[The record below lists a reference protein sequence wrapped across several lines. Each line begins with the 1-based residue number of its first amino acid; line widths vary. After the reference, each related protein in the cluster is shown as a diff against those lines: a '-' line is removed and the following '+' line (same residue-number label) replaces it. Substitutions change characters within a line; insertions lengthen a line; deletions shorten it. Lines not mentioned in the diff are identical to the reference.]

1 MSAVNARPIGRILL
15 LGLLPIG
22 DTMFT
27 TPTIRALRE
36 RYPPARITALAHA
49 SAAPVLHCVPE
60 VDEVVVLPFGRDW
73 AGCGPL
79 MRTLRSLRA
88 QRFDVAITFTTP
100 AYKWVSFVCRVP
112 LRTYMKFEPL
122 WWLVPRDRTRWRST
136 HATRHYYDCAC
147 ELDLPPWE
155 AVSHRPYL
163 VLPDAERRA
172 AHLFLHRH
180 GAPKE
185 QGPLVALH
193 AGGAGVSGLKRWP
206 PDRFAEL
213 AERLQRAWGA
223 RILLLGGREETALA
237 RAIAAAMHDAEPI
250 IAVGAVSL
258 LTSFAL
264 IESCDLFI
272 GNDSSLLHA
281 AAALG
286 TPYVGIVGPTSP
298 ANFHPVGRH
307 PGQGTLVRP
316 SPPCRRPQYF
326 VGGALPWRRPC
337 CQGTCRALAALR
349 ADAVLAA
356 AAVLLQRRCAHAT
369 PACRAEAGALDKES
383 AIGG

>member
-15 LGLLPIG
+15 LALLPIG
-22 DTMFT
+22 DTLLT

-36 RYPPARITALAHA
+36 RYPQVRITALAHA
-49 SAAPVLHCVPE
+49 RAAPVLQCVPE
-60 VDEVVVLPFGRDW
+60 LDEVVVLPIGRDW
-73 AGCGPL
+73 AGFGPL

-88 QRFDVAITFTTP
+88 KRFDVAINFTTP
-100 AYKWVSFVCRVP
+100 AYKWVSVVCGVP

-122 WWLVPRDRTRWRST
+122 WWLVPRDRTHWRST
-136 HATRHYYDCAC
+136 HATRQYYNCAR
-147 ELDLPPWE
+147 ELGLSPWE
-155 AVSHRPYL
+155 TVSHRPYL
-163 VLPDAERRA
+163 VLPDAERGA
-172 AHLFLHRH
+172 AHLFLRRH
-180 GAPKE
+180 GAAPTPGPARA
-185 QGPLVALH
+185 GPLIALH
-193 AGGAGVSGLKRWP
+193 TGAAGASGLKRWP

-213 AERLQRAWGA
+213 AKRLRRAWGA

-237 RAIAAAMHDAEPI
+237 RAIAADMHDDQPI
-250 IAVGAVSL
+250 IAAGAVSL

-307 PGQGTLVRP
+307 PRQGTLVQP
-316 SPPCRRPQYF
+316 SPPCRQPQYF
-326 VGGALPWRRPC
+326 VGGDLLWRRPC
-337 CQGTCRALAALR
+337 CQGTCRALAALH

-356 AAVLLQRRCAHAT
+356 ATVLLQQT
-369 PACRAEAGALDKES
+369 YQQS
-383 AIGG
+383 AIRTKLMADC

>member
-1 MSAVNARPIGRILL
+1 MSAVNAHPIGRILL
-15 LGLLPIG
+15 LALLPIG
-22 DTMFT
+22 DTLLT

-36 RYPPARITALAHA
+36 RYPRVRITALAHA

-73 AGCGPL
+73 AGFGPL
-79 MRTLRSLRA
+79 VRTLRSLRA
-88 QRFDVAITFTTP
+88 RRFDVAITFTTP
-100 AYKWVSFVCRVP
+100 AYKWVSVVCRVP

-122 WWLVPRDRTRWRST
+122 WWLVPRDGTRWRST
-136 HATRHYYDCAC
+136 HATRHYYDCSR

-155 AVSHRPYL
+155 TVSHRPYL
-163 VLPDAERRA
+163 VLPDAERSA
-172 AHLFLHRH
+172 AHLFLRRH
-180 GAPKE
+180 GAAKE

-223 RILLLGGREETALA
+223 RILLLGGPEETALA
-237 RAIAAAMHDAEPI
+237 RAMAADMRDAEPI
-250 IAVGAVSL
+250 IAAGAVSL

-281 AAALG
+281 ATALG

-298 ANFHPVGRH
+298 ANFHPVGRY
-307 PGQGTLVRP
+307 PRQGTLVQP

-337 CQGTCRALAALR
+337 CRGTCRALAALR

-356 AAVLLQRRCAHAT
+356 ATVLLQRSYQLCTAS
-369 PACRAEAGALDKES
+369 CSGQ
-383 AIGG
+383 IG

>member
-1 MSAVNARPIGRILL
+1 MSAVNARPSGRILL
-15 LGLLPIG
+15 LALLPIG
-22 DTMFT
+22 DTLFT

-36 RYPPARITALAHA
+36 RHPRVRLTALAHA
-49 SAAPVLHCVPE
+49 RAAPVLHCVSE
-60 VDEVVVLPFGRDW
+60 VDEVVVLPIGRDW
-73 AGCGPL
+73 AGFGPL
-79 MRTLRSLRA
+79 VRTLRSLRA
-88 QRFDVAITFTTP
+88 TRFDVAINFTTP
-100 AYKWVSFVCRVP
+100 AYKWVSIVCGVP

-122 WWLVPRDRTRWRST
+122 WWLLPRDRTRWRST
-136 HATRHYYDCAC
+136 HATRHYYDCAR

-155 AVSHRPYL
+155 TVSHVPYL

-172 AHLFLHRH
+172 AHLFLRRH
-180 GAPKE
+180 GAPKV
-185 QGPLVALH
+185 QRPLVAIH

-213 AERLQRAWGA
+213 AEQLQRAWGA

-237 RAIAAAMHDAEPI
+237 RAMAAQIQDAEPI
-250 IAVGAVSL
+250 IATGAVSL

-264 IESCDLFI
+264 IASCDLFI

-286 TPYVGIVGPTSP
+286 TPYVGIVGPTSA

-307 PGQGTLVRP
+307 PQQGTLVQP

-337 CQGTCRALAALR
+337 CRGTCRALAALR

-356 AAVLLQRRCAHAT
+356 AAVLLQRRFAHAT
-369 PACRAEAGALDKES
+369 PACRAKAGTPGQES

>member
-15 LGLLPIG
+15 LALLPIG
-22 DTMFT
+22 DTLLT

-36 RYPPARITALAHA
+36 RYPRARLGALAHA

-60 VDEVVVLPFGRDW
+60 LDEVVVLPIGRDW
-73 AGCGPL
+73 AGFGPL

-88 QRFDVAITFTTP
+88 KRFDVAINFTTP
-100 AYKWVSFVCRVP
+100 AYKWVSVVCGVP

-122 WWLVPRDRTRWRST
+122 WWLVPRDRTHWRST
-136 HATRHYYDCAC
+136 HATRQYYNCAR
-147 ELDLPPWE
+147 ELGLSPWE
-155 AVSHRPYL
+155 TVSHRPYL
-163 VLPDAERRA
+163 VLPDAERGA
-172 AHLFLHRH
+172 AQLFLRRH
-180 GAPKE
+180 GLAPKPGPARA
-185 QGPLVALH
+185 GPLIALH
-193 AGGAGVSGLKRWP
+193 AGAAGVSGLKRWP

-213 AERLQRAWGA
+213 AKRLRRAWGA

-237 RAIAAAMHDAEPI
+237 RAIAADMHDDQPI
-250 IAVGAVSL
+250 IAAGAVSL

-307 PGQGTLVRP
+307 PRQGTLVQP
-316 SPPCRRPQYF
+316 SPPCRQPQYF
-326 VGGALPWRRPC
+326 VGGDLLWRRPC
-337 CQGTCRALAALR
+337 CQGTCRALAALH

-356 AAVLLQRRCAHAT
+356 ATVLLQQT
-369 PACRAEAGALDKES
+369 YQQS
-383 AIGG
+383 AIRTKLMADC